1 MNREYSWKK
10 TQIEKNSKKKKISA
24 LQHVRAD
31 FRSMTG
37 EDRQPFHNGGPY
49 YIEPSLFIY
58 RAIQWI
64 GFDFYKI

>member
-1 MNREYSWKK
+1 
-10 TQIEKNSKKKKISA
+10 
-24 LQHVRAD
+24 
-31 FRSMTG
+31 MTG
-37 EDRQPFHNGGPY
+37 EDRQPFHDGGPY

>member
-1 MNREYSWKK
+1 MKGNPDRKK
-10 TQIEKNSKKKKISA
+10 KQKKKKKKKTISA
-24 LQHVRAD
+24 SQCVRTD
-31 FRSMTG
+31 FHSMTG
-37 EDRQPFHNGGPY
+37 EDRQPFHDGGPY